1 MSRTAVQGLQP
12 GEVVDGRYVLRGCI
26 GEGGMGSVFLA
37 SQPGLERMVAIKVL
51 HPDLASGPMHAGRL
65 REEARI
71 ACRVRSAS
79 CVGVVD
85 CGELPDG
92 APYLV
97 MEYVPGEALGDV
109 IAEQPI
115 PLARAV
121 DMMEQIL
128 RALGAVHAAGV
139 VHGDVKSDNFLV
151 ETAAGRDRVTLIDF
165 GLARLAGA
173 PHEMD
178 VEDGEVMVSGTPE
191 YMAPEIVGGDPPT
204 RASDLYAAGVILYE
218 LLTGKTPFGGG
229 TPVEIMMRHTRA
241 AAIPPSLRSP
251 ERDLPPA
258 LDRVVLRALHKTPA
272 ARFPDAATFAR
283 ELRAAVAA
291 PRPPASRP
299 EVHDHA
305 ALPGSRTGSYGA
317 PRPRARWARGS
328 DCSTA
333 VRDPGARTGR
343 SAPRA
348 AASRRSTART
358 PSSRSGGGGSRRY
371 AAR

>member
-1 MSRTAVQGLQP
+1 MGLQP
-12 GEVVDGRYVLRGCI
+12 GETIDGRYVLRGCL

-37 SQPGLERMVAIKVL
+37 NQPGLERMVAIKVL
-51 HPDLASGPMHAGRL
+51 HPDLRDGSVHASRL
-65 REEARI
+65 RDEARI
-71 ACRVRSAS
+71 AGRVRSAS
-79 CVGVVD
+79 CVGVID
-85 CGELPDG
+85 SGELPDG

-115 PLARAV
+115 SVARAV
-121 DMMEQIL
+121 DVMEQVL

-151 ETAAGRDRVTLIDF
+151 ETVAGRDRVTLIDF

-173 PHEMD
+173 PHEID

-191 YMAPEIVGGDPPT
+191 YMAPEIVAGGAPT
-204 RASDLYAAGVILYE
+204 RASDLYAAGVILHE
-218 LLTGKTPFGGG
+218 LLTGTMPFGGG
-229 TPVEIMMRHTRA
+229 TPLEIMMRHARA
-241 AAIPPSLRSP
+241 AVIPPSLRSP

-258 LDRVVLRALHKTPA
+258 LDRVVLRALRKTPE

-283 ELRAAVAA
+283 ELRAAVGA
-291 PRPPASRP
+291 PRAPAARPAFHGCATRPASRT
-299 EVHDHA
+299 A
-305 ALPGSRTGSYGA
+305 SYGA
-317 PRPRARWARGS
+317 PPPRARWARGS
-328 DCSTA
+328 DCGTA
-333 VRDPGARTGR
+333 VRDPAARTGR
-343 SAPRA
+343 NAQRA

-358 PSSRSGGGGSRRY
+358 PSSRSGAGGSPRC

>member
-1 MSRTAVQGLQP
+1 MPPTAALDLQP
-12 GEVVDGRYVLRGCI
+12 GKVIDGRYVLRDRI

-37 SQPGLERMVAIKVL
+37 DQPDLERRVAVKVL
-51 HPDLASGPMHAGRL
+51 HPELAGGPVHAHRL

-71 ACRVRSAS
+71 ACRVHSAS
-79 CVGVVD
+79 CVEVID

-97 MEYVPGEALGDV
+97 MEYVPGETLGQVVAD
-109 IAEQPI
+109 QPFS
-115 PLARAV
+115 LARAV
-121 DMMEQIL
+121 EVMEQIL

-151 ETAAGRDRVTLIDF
+151 ETVAGRDRVTLIDF
-165 GLARLAGA
+165 GLARLAES
-173 PHEMD
+173 PPELDM
-178 VEDGEVMVSGTPE
+178 EEGEVMVSGTPE
-191 YMAPEIVGGDPPT
+191 YMAPEIVGGNPPT

-218 LLTGKTPFGGG
+218 LLTGTTPFGGG
-229 TPVEIMMRHTRA
+229 TPLEVMLRQAREA
-241 AAIPPSLRSP
+241 VIPPSLRSP

-258 LDRVVLRALHKTPA
+258 LDRVVLRALRKSPE

-283 ELRAAVAA
+283 ELRAAAAA
-291 PRPPASRP
+291 PRAPAVRSELQVCATLP
-299 EVHDHA
+299 TAPTASYA
-305 ALPGSRTGSYGA
+305 APL
-317 PRPRARWARGS
+317 PRARWARGS

-333 VRDPGARTGR
+333 VRARTGR

-348 AASRRSTART
+348 AASRRSTGRI
-358 PSSRSGGGGSRRY
+358 PSSRSGGGGSRRS

>member
-1 MSRTAVQGLQP
+1 V
-12 GEVVDGRYVLRGCI
+12 
-26 GEGGMGSVFLA
+26 
-37 SQPGLERMVAIKVL
+37 
-51 HPDLASGPMHAGRL
+51 
-65 REEARI
+65 
-71 ACRVRSAS
+71 
-79 CVGVVD
+79 
-85 CGELPDG
+85 
-92 APYLV
+92 
-97 MEYVPGEALGDV
+97 
-109 IAEQPI
+109 
-115 PLARAV
+115 ARAV

-173 PHEMD
+173 PHGID
-178 VEDGEVMVSGTPE
+178 TEDGEVMVSGTPE

-204 RASDLYAAGVILYE
+204 CASDLYAAGVILYE
-218 LLTGKTPFGGG
+218 LLTGTTPFGGG
-229 TPVEIMMRHTRA
+229 TPVEIMMRHARA
-241 AAIPPSLRSP
+241 AVIPPSLRSP

-258 LDRVVLRALHKTPA
+258 LDRVVLRALCKTPE
-272 ARFPDAATFAR
+272 ARFPDAATFVR

-291 PRPPASRP
+291 PRPPAARP

-305 ALPGSRTGSYGA
+305 ALPGSRTGSYVA

-328 DCSTA
+328 DCGTA

-343 SAPRA
+343 SAPRV

>member
-1 MSRTAVQGLQP
+1 MPRTAVQGLQP
-12 GEVVDGRYVLRGCI
+12 GGVIDGRYVLRGCV

-37 SQPGLERMVAIKVL
+37 SQPDLERLVAIKVL
-51 HPDLASGPMHAGRL
+51 HPELADQPVHARRL
-65 REEARI
+65 RDEARI
-71 ACRVRSAS
+71 AGRVRSAS

-85 CGELPDG
+85 CGELPGG

-97 MEYVPGEALGDV
+97 MDYVPGEALGDV

-115 PLARAV
+115 SLARAV
-121 DMMEQIL
+121 DVMEQIL

-139 VHGDVKSDNFLV
+139 IHGDVKSDNFLV
-151 ETAAGRDRVTLIDF
+151 ETVAGRDRVTLIDF
-165 GLARLAGA
+165 GLARLADA
-173 PHEMD
+173 PHETD

-191 YMAPEIVGGDPPT
+191 YMAPEVVAGDPPT

-218 LLTGKTPFGGG
+218 LLTGTTPFGGG
-229 TPVEIMMRHTRA
+229 SPVEIMIRHARQ

-258 LDRVVLRALHKTPA
+258 LDRVVVRALRKTPE

-291 PRPPASRP
+291 SRPPAARP
-299 EVHDHA
+299 EVHDHT
-305 ALPGSRTGSYGA
+305 ALPGARTASYGA
-317 PRPRARWARGS
+317 PLPRARWARGS
-328 DCSTA
+328 DCGTA
-333 VRDPGARTGR
+333 VRPPRTGR

-348 AASRRSTART
+348 AASRRSSART
-358 PSSRSGGGGSRRY
+358 PSSRSGGGGSPRC